1 LNVIELVNHLRS
13 LPPESD
19 IVTVLVDPTMEED
32 PMVVLADLY
41 TIQPI
46 QGFFEIHPQDPCVFI
61 GSQPEYELLF
71 HLMNE
76 H

>member
-1 LNVIELVNHLRS
+1 MNVIELVSHLRT

-19 IVTVLVDPTMEED
+19 IVTVLVDPTMEND
-32 PMVVLADLY
+32 PEVVLADLY
-41 TIQPI
+41 TIEPA
-46 QGFFEIHPQDPCVFI
+46 QGLFQTRPKAPYVFI
-61 GSQPEYELLF
+61 GSGPEYELMI